1 MDAVALGKRRR
12 RKRRKGNL
20 KRERERGQPCAS
32 ARFPGLFRYSDM
44 STSQEGRR
52 VEVEVEG
59 RTALGCPAGRRFSTA
74 ASAARHGSMEE
85 AIAPIA
91 FSASS
96 QSSSLH

>member
-1 MDAVALGKRRR
+1 MALGKRRR
-12 RKRRKGNL
+12 RKRRKENL
-20 KRERERGQPCAS
+20 KRERGQPCA
-32 ARFPGLFRYSDM
+32 AACFPGLFRYSDM

-52 VEVEVEG
+52 VEVEEEG
-59 RTALGCPAGRRFSTA
+59 RTALSCPADRRFFAAA

-91 FSASS
+91 LSAPS